1 MGNSTSNSTS
11 NRECLTWAKEYKINS
26 NTTLEDVHRHCIQAP
41 DCVGFGNYAPS
52 NEQYALSDVF
62 PSDDNK
68 TYPGYDDRRLKIPYS
83 CIRLSDVLLS
93 SNSKAAGC
101 NPKPGIS
108 NYPEGQS
115 EGATDYPFKLKL
127 SDSSKDI
134 EIGFYANMDAHQLFH
149 PDTNH
154 MYCNFYSHGFKA
166 ADGTLYGCQYDEE
179 ESQSPNWPDE
189 CPNYGTN
196 DYENCIMM
204 CDDDQ
209 KCTFVD
215 LIATTAAPKVEEGEA
230 APKTEDNIS
239 QYRGFVCKS
248 SDSKI
253 GCIKK
258 RSQGVKGGKCNC
270 KDGFTGDICQY
281 TCPNDCPD
289 SCIFEDDMVQCA

>member
-1 MGNSTSNSTS
+1 MGNSTSNS
-11 NRECLTWAKEYKINS
+11 RECLTWAKEFKINS

-52 NEQYALSDVF
+52 NEQYALSDIF

-83 CIRLSDVLLS
+83 CIRLSDLLLD
-93 SNSKAAGC
+93 SNRKASNCDAT
-101 NPKPGIS
+101 PGIS

-115 EGATDYPFKLKL
+115 AGSTDYPFKLKL
-127 SDSSKDI
+127 SDSSRDL
-134 EIGFYANMDAHQLFH
+134 EIGFYANMDAHELFH

-154 MYCNFYSHGFKA
+154 MYCKFYSEGFKA
-166 ADGTLYGCQYDEE
+166 AGGVVYGCQYDEE
-179 ESQSPNWPDE
+179 ESQSPKWPSE
-189 CPNYGTN
+189 GCPNYGTD

-204 CDDDQ
+204 CDDNAQ
-209 KCTFVD
+209 CTFVD
-215 LIATTAAPKVEEGEA
+215 LIPTPAPQVEEGA
-230 APKTEDNIS
+230 IKADGITS

-248 SDSKI
+248 SDSTI
-253 GCIKK
+253 GCIQE
-258 RSQGVKGGKCNC
+258 RNKGSKEGKCDC

-289 SCIFEDDMVQCA
+289 RCIFEDNMVQCA